1 MQRTCRG
8 GRQERA
14 PQYLKAHHQKQ
25 PTLDTAD
32 KGKGGAAEPSL
43 VGVAFFLL
51 LFLSRSRPRHDL
63 LFEIRV
69 DSCKPPSRFH
79 LQQMRH
85 GHSSLD
91 GSEETVVMCDRAL
104 YHIWT
109 CKEEKPSHGVP
120 VFVFQCSKNTQNVHQ
135 ARNQNNLSKTRHQPA
150 LPLAQLCISQPSAN
164 PRTFLRTSD
173 LKLIKGR
180 MED

>member
-109 CKEEKPSHGVP
+109 CKEEKPQPWSASICLPMQQKHPECAPGKKP
-120 VFVFQCSKNTQNVHQ
+120 EQP
-135 ARNQNNLSKTRHQPA
+135 KTRHQPA

>member
-1 MQRTCRG
+1 MGQVDAENLQGRTAR
-8 GRQERA
+8 ES

-25 PTLDTAD
+25 PTQDTAD

-51 LFLSRSRPRHDL
+51 LFLSRYSRPRHDL

-135 ARNQNNLSKTRHQPA
+135 ARNQNNLRPDTS
-150 LPLAQLCISQPSAN
+150 PLCL
-164 PRTFLRTSD
+164 
-173 LKLIKGR
+173 
-180 MED
+180 